1 MIVPSVFLSIDVIRE
16 TSFNNQAI
24 KYINDIQESTMFE
37 NIQVLSSS
45 REYQRKERT
54 ITMSLIG
61 RELKQKEINYLK
73 EQLLKYGLK
82 KTNLIVKQTGS
93 ILDVNVQADFLE
105 NLLNKKEEQLVQ
117 KDSVIKLL
125 ETQLDIKTAFDSDKL
140 QIAKEMAVQYPC
152 IQTFSIERMVYVNTE
167 NLTQDTIL
175 TLFVNW
181 NYEPDNVQRQQLTN
195 WLKVRL
201 GVDRLKIID

>member
-37 NIQVLSSS
+37 NIQILSSS